1 MALSGMKYVNL
12 NNEIVKIFGVHFSY
26 YKNFEQDK
34 NFCEHIVK
42 LCQIILKN
50 ILKLWR
56 MRQLTLRKNDGL
68 QILIAV
74 SKVIHLLLIT
84 KLHNNTLIV
93 CIKYR
98 KTLFGKGKRQ
108 KINAVL
114 FAMTIKEGGI
124 ENVDLRNKITSM

>member
-12 NNEIVKIFGVHFSY
+12 NNEIVKILGVHFSY

-108 KINAVL
+108 KINAVP

>member
-12 NNEIVKIFGVHFSY
+12 NNEIAKILGVHFSY

-84 KLHNNTLIV
+84 KLHNNTMDLLHKMQRNFIWQ
-93 CIKYR
+93 
-98 KTLFGKGKRQ
+98 GKKA
-108 KINAVL
+108 KINTVQMHRTGKYSKHSL
-114 FAMTIKEGGI
+114 IIRSVWPNG
-124 ENVDLRNKITSM
+124 

>member
-1 MALSGMKYVNL
+1 MRTY
-12 NNEIVKIFGVHFSY
+12 
-26 YKNFEQDK
+26 
-34 NFCEHIVK
+34 
-42 LCQIILKN
+42 CQIMSNYFK
-50 ILKLWR
+50 KHFYELWR
-56 MRQLTLRKNDGL
+56 MRQLTLRMNDGL

-108 KINAVL
+108 KINAVP